1 MVQCI
6 LGNWELQ
13 VQIEVVA
20 AGEPSQLVDFGWPEM
35 WPIGILWLEGPR
47 SGIFP
52 RKRSDQWSLVC
63 TLLSIDYTLLSDA
76 VWCEEGHS
84 YEALIHLRVKLLAI
98 DGSCASRN
106 LCSQYG
112 KMGHSVTPWHR
123 VEFCTLFFEVV
134 TTHRFLGSQAIRCGG
149 TGLLLGLVKAR
160 SCDALWLP
168 VMHAMQDVRS
178 HFGRVA
184 WRWAESVSF
193 PPGLTFVTIA
203 GTSDVEL
210 QRIARRK
217 IQVKGNADV
226 ATMLPHT
233 YVVRALGL
241 KWLECSTQH
250 GPRGLLPVSKSIK

>member
-1 MVQCI
+1 MPFVGEGLVMVQCI

-20 AGEPSQLVDFGWPEM
+20 AGEPSQLVVRMARNVTDRDSMTGA
-35 WPIGILWLEGPR
+35 PR

-63 TLLSIDYTLLSDA
+63 TSLSIYYTLLSDA

-84 YEALIHLRVKLLAI
+84 YEALINLRVKLLAI

-112 KMGHSVTPWHR
+112 KMGHSVNPWHR
-123 VEFCTLFFEVV
+123 VEFCTFFFGVV

-160 SCDALWLP
+160 FCLRCS
-168 VMHAMQDVRS
+168 
-178 HFGRVA
+178 VA
-184 WRWAESVSF
+184 
-193 PPGLTFVTIA
+193 
-203 GTSDVEL
+203 
-210 QRIARRK
+210 
-217 IQVKGNADV
+217 
-226 ATMLPHT
+226 
-233 YVVRALGL
+233 
-241 KWLECSTQH
+241 
-250 GPRGLLPVSKSIK
+250 